1 MKKYAM
7 LALATV
13 FMFSVTVMAQNQTPP
28 AGRKGHKKELRQ
40 GMGEKVN
47 AQQRA
52 EHMSKVLGLTDAEK
66 VKVQALFEKQDA
78 KRVQHKAEVQKVRK
92 VQMAQF
98 ANERKAQD
106 AELEKIIGKE
116 KFQKHESIRAD
127 RQEKMKQKREGKNPN
142 DSSCCAKKCCKHSK
156 KMNKECLVK

>member
-13 FMFSVTVMAQNQTPP
+13 FMFSVTLMAQEQTPP

-40 GMGEKVN
+40 GVGLKVT

-52 EHMSKVLGLTDAEK
+52 EHMAKVVGLTDDEK

-78 KRVQHKAEVQKVRK
+78 KRLQHRAEMQKVR
-92 VQMAQF
+92 QAQLAKF
-98 ANERKAQD
+98 ANERKVQD

-127 RQEKMKQKREGKNPN
+127 RQAKMKQRREGVNRN
-142 DSSCCAKKCCKHSK
+142 DTTCRPGRGHRHGQR
-156 KMNKECLVK
+156 MNN